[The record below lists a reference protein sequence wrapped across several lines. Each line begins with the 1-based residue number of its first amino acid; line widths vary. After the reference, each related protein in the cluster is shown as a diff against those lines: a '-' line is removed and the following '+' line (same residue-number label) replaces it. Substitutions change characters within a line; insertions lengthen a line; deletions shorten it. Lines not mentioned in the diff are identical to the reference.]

1 MRQKTRYGALVAV
14 LTLLLLAPSVG
25 AAGEKIAVFGADLSA
40 GGRQELEELFEVDP
54 ATRVETV
61 TTQELV
67 ATLQGTG
74 LPVAQT
80 DRSISSAVLT
90 CFDRGQ
96 GLNVR
101 TQNITRIPAAVYA
114 NALVTA
120 GVGDGDV
127 LVAAPSTNPVTGETA
142 LVGIFKAFPQCQGAP
157 QPDPARLRLAYEQVA
172 RTVALAGPT
181 GDLETAAETMLRAA
195 QPVITGRAQ
204 DDATVGAALDEAAA
218 GQGLTIAP
226 AQRAATIAFL
236 KRLGGADYGTYA
248 QGYQI
253 EESGPEAVR
262 VVPVGAGVPA
272 GTTFSGDVTRG
283 GAPLTVR
290 VNGQERPVSPAPNVV
305 VIRDGR
311 NATVNDIQPND
322 RVNVTVSPDG
332 QATRIEASSAGAQAP
347 AAPAA
352 GTTFSGEVTRGGA
365 PLGVRVDGQ
374 DRQVNPA
381 PNATVIRDGTPA
393 TVADLRP
400 TDRVNVTTGPDGL
413 ATRIEA
419 SSTAAGAPAAQA
431 PAATATVIPAAAPAE
446 AREEGGFPWWWLL
459 PLLLLPLLLLPLLL
473 RRRRAP
479 FIVEREAVTTTRTT
493 TVAEPVT
500 TTKVTTA
507 EPLTKVTHTVEPE
520 PAMRVTRTVEAEPTT
535 RVTTDAEPGA
545 KRTTFTSDDT
555 SDANGLRRDD

>member
-1 MRQKTRYGALVAV
+1 MTLYGALVAV
-14 LTLLLLAPSVG
+14 LTLLLLAPGVA

-80 DRSISSAVLT
+80 DRSISSAALT

-195 QPVITGRAQ
+195 QPVITGQAQ

-218 GQGLTIAP
+218 VQGLTIAP
-226 AQRAATIAFL
+226 AQRAETIAFL

-262 VVPVGAGVPA
+262 VVPVGAGVPGATA

-347 AAPAA
+347 VAPAA

-381 PNATVIRDGTPA
+381 PNVTVIRDGTPA
-393 TVADLRP
+393 AVADLRP

-419 SSTAAGAPAAQA
+419 SSTAAGAPAPAAPAAQA
-431 PAATATVIPAAAPAE
+431 PAATATVLPAAPPAE

-459 PLLLLPLLLLPLLL
+459 PLLLLPLLL

-479 FIVEREAVTTTRTT
+479 FIIEREAMTTTRTT
-493 TVAEPVT
+493 TVAEPA

-507 EPLTKVTHTVEPE
+507 EPLTKVTRTVEPE
-520 PAMRVTRTVEAEPTT
+520 PAPRVTRTVEAEPTT
-535 RVTTDAEPGA
+535 RVTTDAEPSA

-555 SDANGLRRDD
+555 SDANGRRRDD

>member
-14 LTLLLLAPSVG
+14 LTLLLLAPSAG

-54 ATRVETV
+54 ATRIETV

-101 TQNITRIPAAVYA
+101 TQNITRIPAPVYA

-195 QPVITGRAQ
+195 QPVITGQAQ

-218 GQGLTIAP
+218 VQGLMIAP
-226 AQRAATIAFL
+226 AQRAETIAFL

-272 GTTFSGDVTRG
+272 GVPAPGGTGATAGTTFSGDVTRG

-290 VNGQERPVSPAPNVV
+290 VNGQERPVNPAPNVV

-381 PNATVIRDGTPA
+381 PNVTVIRDGNPA

-419 SSTAAGAPAAQA
+419 SSTAAGAPA
-431 PAATATVIPAAAPAE
+431 PAATATVIPAAPPAE
-446 AREEGGFPWWWLL
+446 AREEGGFPWWWVL

-479 FIVEREAVTTTRTT
+479 FIIEREAVTTTRTT

-507 EPLTKVTHTVEPE
+507 EPLTKVT
-520 PAMRVTRTVEAEPTT
+520 RTVEAEPTT
-535 RVTTDAEPGA
+535 RVTTDAEPSA

-555 SDANGLRRDD
+555 SDANGRRRDD